1 MLINKLSEIDNV
13 IVLLW
18 LLMSNLEQKI
28 LITEGSST
36 DEIVLG
42 ILRKQ
47 GPKTRA
53 ELVTL
58 TSIPR
63 STLYD
68 SLLRLILKEKVI
80 KYSEK
85 PDGPGRPK
93 VFFKSI

>member
-1 MLINKLSEIDNV
+1 
-13 IVLLW
+13 
-18 LLMSNLEQKI
+18 MSKLEQKVVGP
-28 LITEGSST
+28 EGNET
-36 DEIVLG
+36 DSIVLSV
-42 ILRKQ
+42 LAKQ

-53 ELVTL
+53 ELVTI
-58 TSIPR
+58 TKIPR

-93 VFFKSI
+93 VYFKSV

>member
-1 MLINKLSEIDNV
+1 
-13 IVLLW
+13 
-18 LLMSNLEQKI
+18 MSNLEQKI
-28 LITEGSST
+28 IST
-36 DEIVLG
+36 TGNETDDIVLT
-42 ILRKQ
+42 ILQKQ

-53 ELVTL
+53 ELVSI

-93 VFFKSI
+93 VYFRAL

>member
-1 MLINKLSEIDNV
+1 
-13 IVLLW
+13 
-18 LLMSNLEQKI
+18 MSHLEQKI
-28 LITEGSST
+28 IEGNET
-36 DEIVLG
+36 DNIVLS
-42 ILRKQ
+42 ILKNQ

-58 TSIPR
+58 TKIPR

-68 SLLRLILKEKVI
+68 SLLRLILKDRVI

-93 VFFKSI
+93 VFFKSL

>member
-1 MLINKLSEIDNV
+1 
-13 IVLLW
+13 
-18 LLMSNLEQKI
+18 MSNLEQKI
-28 LITEGSST
+28 IST
-36 DEIVLG
+36 TGNETDDVVLS
-42 ILRKQ
+42 ILQKQ

-53 ELVTL
+53 ELVTI
-58 TSIPR
+58 TNIPR

-93 VFFKSI
+93 VYFRAT

>member
-1 MLINKLSEIDNV
+1 
-13 IVLLW
+13 
-18 LLMSNLEQKI
+18 MSNLEQKI
-28 LITEGSST
+28 IST
-36 DEIVLG
+36 TGNETDDVVLG
-42 ILRKQ
+42 ILQKQ

-53 ELVTL
+53 ELVSITN
-58 TSIPR
+58 IPR

-93 VFFKSI
+93 VYFRAL

>member
-1 MLINKLSEIDNV
+1 
-13 IVLLW
+13 
-18 LLMSNLEQKI
+18 MSHLEQKI
-28 LITEGSST
+28 IEGNET
-36 DEIVLG
+36 DNIVLS
-42 ILRKQ
+42 ILKNQ

-58 TSIPR
+58 TKIPR

-68 SLLRLILKEKVI
+68 SLLRLILKDKVI

-93 VFFKSI
+93 VFFKSL